1 MGILYRLV
9 ISDLKR
15 LIEFLAFMIPAVCG
29 GIVFASPYIL
39 HEILKVDERMNQTA
53 EVEVEP

>member
-1 MGILYRLV
+1 M
-9 ISDLKR
+9 ISDQM
-15 LIEFLAFMIPAVCG
+15 INHFLAFMIPAVCG

-53 EVEVEP
+53 EVTVEP

>member
-1 MGILYRLV
+1 MGQGSSWYKIKLF
-9 ISDLKR
+9 IS
-15 LIEFLAFMIPAVCG
+15 AFMIPAVCG

-53 EVEVEP
+53 EVTVEP

>member
-1 MGILYRLV
+1 
-9 ISDLKR
+9 
-15 LIEFLAFMIPAVCG
+15 MIPAVCG

-53 EVEVEP
+53 EVTVEPLVENFTAEFREIFEFKLFNF